1 MEIKSLTQAQI
12 DLLRKPLPPEA
23 ISPHPTKTY
32 LSSIKAI
39 YVVERLNQVFG
50 IGGWKTKTEA
60 IMTMGKM
67 VVVKS
72 VLTAN
77 GYDLEIEAFGGNDN
91 TDFGDAHKGAA
102 TDALTKI
109 GSYLEIGMDVFKGLH
124 DKAKPIEKPTE
135 KKVIKTDKPVL
146 SDEDKKKVEIMKLCK
161 SLGYDGPD
169 YKMFV
174 FTQTGQILKPESFN
188 KIIEKLSQLKK

>member
-91 TDFGDAHKGAA
+91 TDLGDAHKGAA